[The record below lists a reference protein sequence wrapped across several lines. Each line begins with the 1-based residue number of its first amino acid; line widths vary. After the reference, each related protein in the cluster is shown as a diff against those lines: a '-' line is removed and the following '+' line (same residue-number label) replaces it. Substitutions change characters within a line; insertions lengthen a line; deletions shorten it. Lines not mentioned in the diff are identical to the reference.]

1 MILVRDVPR
10 GSCSPDGGRVWAIAG
25 VLGGRFPPPVGG
37 AVGFAQPG
45 VPGASGSR
53 MQRTQDVLTDT
64 LSVRVPS
71 ECLLPDAGE
80 RETCQP
86 RGAPRG
92 ASNSRWGLCWERRPA
107 WRQQLWAWGLC
118 CRLANGPCKGQF
130 LWRGWAQAKRGRF
143 EYEKLPHKRPDPLPS
158 WSLQNPLVF
167 FVLLTKPLGPWG
179 QPVTS

>member
-10 GSCSPDGGRVWAIAG
+10 GSCSPDGGRVWAIVG
-25 VLGGRFPPPVGG
+25 VLGGRFPPPGGG

-45 VPGASGSR
+45 VPGASGSG

-64 LSVRVPS
+64 LSLRVPS

-92 ASNSRWGLCWERRPA
+92 APDSRSGPLLGKQTGLEATALGLGAVLQAGKWPVQGAVPVER
-107 WRQQLWAWGLC
+107 
-118 CRLANGPCKGQF
+118 
-130 LWRGWAQAKRGRF
+130 
-143 EYEKLPHKRPDPLPS
+143 
-158 WSLQNPLVF
+158 
-167 FVLLTKPLGPWG
+167 LGPG
-179 QPVTS
+179 KKRQI